1 MEKYRHRVTKTGATA
16 KMPFQSFVDHSLAE
30 NLHLH
35 KELPFHFH

>member
-16 KMPFQSFVDHSLAE
+16 KILFVNHSLAE

-35 KELPFHFH
+35 KELPFHSH